1 MKKSVMVLLL
11 GWLFSLS
18 VWAGQSPQDN
28 DSAYRLAP
36 GDEVEIRVYGEPDL
50 SMKFKVDTSGHVNYP
65 YLGQVLL
72 MGHTTTEVAE
82 LLTRGLKHGVL
93 LDPMVT
99 VNVTT
104 FRQVFVAGE
113 VAHPGGYEYQ
123 PGLTVEKAVALA
135 GGFTDRAARRD
146 ISLRLNGSDQLLEEV
161 SLQRQLNP
169 GDIIT
174 IEQSFF

>member
-1 MKKSVMVLLL
+1 MNKRVMVLLL
-11 GWLFSLS
+11 GWLCSLS
-18 VWAGQSPQDN
+18 VWAGQGAL
-28 DSAYRLAP
+28 DSQSGYRLAP
-36 GDEVEIRVYGEPDL
+36 GDEVDIRVYGEPDL
-50 SMKFKVDTSGHVNYP
+50 SMKFRIDTSGHVNYP

-72 MGHTTTEVAE
+72 TGHTTTEVAA
-82 LLTRGLKHGVL
+82 LLTKGLKRGVL
-93 LDPMVT
+93 LNPMVT

-146 ISLRLNGSDQLLEEV
+146 ISLRLNGGDQLLEEV
-161 SLQRQLNP
+161 SLQQPLKP

>member
-1 MKKSVMVLLL
+1 MNKTVMVLLL
-11 GWLFSLS
+11 GCLYSLS
-18 VWAGQSPQDN
+18 GWAGQDHLDTQP
-28 DSAYRLAP
+28 AYRLAA

-50 SMKFKVDTSGHVNYP
+50 SMTFKIDTSGRANYP

-72 MGHTTTEVAE
+72 TGRTTAEVAD
-82 LLTRGLKHGVL
+82 LLARGLKRGVL

-113 VAHPGGYEYQ
+113 VAQPGGYEYQ
-123 PGLTVEKAVALA
+123 PGLTVEKAIALA

-146 ISLRLNGSDQLLEEV
+146 ISLRLNGGDRLLEEV
-161 SLQRQLNP
+161 SLQQRLNP